1 MDSKLFNKWSV
12 YFLYVSIVIFPLN
25 MLLSLLL
32 QKTGFA
38 FLAARSIYICYA
50 IVYMFA
56 LVIFARFGVSM
67 KRIVALYAVYF
78 LYFIFYLTAD
88 PFVKDIFSGVVMMM
102 IYFYYLPYSVLILS
116 RITDFSLLFSSKWI
130 EYTNYFVICIAF
142 IVKYVFNDVTNY
154 MTYSYNLLPIWILF
168 TLNFIHRPTLIK
180 AGIAIVML
188 LEGVIYG
195 ARGPLIW
202 LAVGGSLG
210 MLLELIENK
219 VIRHLTPKK
228 FSRFI
233 FSLGI
238 FTGIFFL
245 VRQRLGSI
253 EIEGSYIL
261 SRLQQGDLGDSTGR
275 VVMIDT
281 ALSYLKLMGGEING
295 LFFDRTIMPEKI
307 YVHNFILETLL
318 AFGWLLGSFI
328 LLLLAFI
335 LSKCFLMSNAVNKK
349 MIIFAVSSFF
359 LKYFLSGS
367 MYEGESFIILV
378 AILFAIY
385 QQEKT
390 RNSDL

>member
-1 MDSKLFNKWSV
+1 MGNKLFNKWSV
-12 YFLYVSIVIFPLN
+12 SFLYVSIVIFPLN

-50 IVYMFA
+50 VVYLFA
-56 LVIFARFGVSM
+56 LVIFARFGVSI
-67 KRIVALYAVYF
+67 KRLVVLYGIYF
-78 LYFIFYLTAD
+78 LYFILYLTAD
-88 PFVKDIFSGVVMMM
+88 PFVKDIFSGVVMTM
-102 IYFYYLPYSVLILS
+102 IYLYYLPYSILILS
-116 RITDFSLLFSSKWI
+116 RIDDFSLLFSSKWI

-142 IVKYVFNDVTNY
+142 IVKYIFNDVTNY
-154 MTYSYNLLPIWILF
+154 MTYSYNILPIWILF

-180 AGIAIVML
+180 AGIAVVML

-202 LAVGGSLG
+202 LAVGGILG
-210 MLLELIENK
+210 LLLELIENK
-219 VIRHLTPKK
+219 IIRRLTLKK
-228 FSRFI
+228 FTRFI
-233 FSLGI
+233 FSVGI
-238 FTGIFFL
+238 FAGIFFL
-245 VRQRLGSI
+245 VRQRLGTI

-261 SRLQQGDLGDSTGR
+261 SRLQQGDLGDSAGR
-275 VVMIDT
+275 VVMIDS
-281 ALSYLKLMGGEING
+281 ALSYLKFMGGEING

-318 AFGWLLGSFI
+318 AFGWMIGGLILVSLLFFVCKI
-328 LLLLAFI
+328 
-335 LSKCFLMSNAVNKK
+335 FLMSNSINKK
-349 MIIFAVSSFF
+349 MVIFAVSSFF

-385 QQEKT
+385 QQETSRKS
-390 RNSDL
+390 NL

>member
-1 MDSKLFNKWSV
+1 MGNKLFNKWSV
-12 YFLYVSIVIFPLN
+12 SFLYVSIVIFPLN

-50 IVYMFA
+50 VVYLFA
-56 LVIFARFGVSM
+56 LVIFARFGVSI
-67 KRIVALYAVYF
+67 KRLVVLYGIYF
-78 LYFIFYLTAD
+78 LYFILYLTAD
-88 PFVKDIFSGVVMMM
+88 PFVKDIFSGVVMTM
-102 IYFYYLPYSVLILS
+102 IYLYYLPYSILILS
-116 RITDFSLLFSSKWI
+116 RIDDFSLLFSSKWI

-142 IVKYVFNDVTNY
+142 IVKYIFNDVTNY
-154 MTYSYNLLPIWILF
+154 MTYSYNILPIWILF

-180 AGIAIVML
+180 PGIAVVML

-202 LAVGGSLG
+202 LAVGGILG
-210 MLLELIENK
+210 LLLELIENK
-219 VIRHLTPKK
+219 IIRRLTLKK
-228 FSRFI
+228 FTRFI
-233 FSLGI
+233 FSVGI
-238 FTGIFFL
+238 FAGIFFL
-245 VRQRLGSI
+245 VRQRLGTI

-261 SRLQQGDLGDSTGR
+261 SRLQQGDLGDSAGR
-275 VVMIDT
+275 VVMIDS
-281 ALSYLKLMGGEING
+281 ALSYLKFMGGEING

-318 AFGWLLGSFI
+318 AFGWMLGGLILVSLLFFVCKI
-328 LLLLAFI
+328 
-335 LSKCFLMSNAVNKK
+335 FLMSNSINKK
-349 MIIFAVSSFF
+349 MVIFAVSSFF

-385 QQEKT
+385 QQETSRKS
-390 RNSDL
+390 NL

>member
-1 MDSKLFNKWSV
+1 MNNKLFNKWSV
-12 YFLYVSIVIFPLN
+12 SFLYVSIVIFPLN

-32 QKTGFA
+32 QKIGFA

-50 IVYMFA
+50 VVYLLA
-56 LVIFARFGVSM
+56 LVIFTRFGVSI
-67 KRIVALYAVYF
+67 KRLVVLYGIYF
-78 LYFIFYLTAD
+78 LYFILYLTAD
-88 PFVKDIFSGVVMMM
+88 PFVKDIFSGVVMTM
-102 IYFYYLPYSVLILS
+102 IYLYYLPYSILILS
-116 RITDFSLLFSSKWI
+116 RIDDFSLLFSSKWI

-154 MTYSYNLLPIWILF
+154 MTYSYNLLPIWVLF

-180 AGIAIVML
+180 AGIAVVML

-202 LAVGGSLG
+202 LAVGGILG
-210 MLLELIENK
+210 LLLELIENK
-219 VIRHLTPKK
+219 IIRRLTLKK

-238 FTGIFFL
+238 FAGIFFL
-245 VRQRLGSI
+245 VRQRLGTI

-281 ALSYLKLMGGEING
+281 ALSYLKFMGGEING

-318 AFGWLLGSFI
+318 AFGWMLGGLVLVSLLFFVCKI
-328 LLLLAFI
+328 
-335 LSKCFLMSNAVNKK
+335 FLMSNYINKK
-349 MIIFAVSSFF
+349 MVIFAVSSFF

-367 MYEGESFIILV
+367 MYEGESFIIFV

-385 QQEKT
+385 QQETSRKS
-390 RNSDL
+390 NL

>member
-1 MDSKLFNKWSV
+1 MCNKLFNKWSV
-12 YFLYVSIVIFPLN
+12 SFLYVSIVIFPLN

-32 QKTGFA
+32 QKIGFA

-50 IVYMFA
+50 VVYLLA
-56 LVIFARFGVSM
+56 LVIFTRFGVSI
-67 KRIVALYAVYF
+67 KRLVVLYGIYF
-78 LYFIFYLTAD
+78 LYFILYLTAD
-88 PFVKDIFSGVVMMM
+88 PFVKDIFSGVVMTM
-102 IYFYYLPYSVLILS
+102 IYLYYLPYSILILS
-116 RITDFSLLFSSKWI
+116 RIDDFSLLFSSKWI

-154 MTYSYNLLPIWILF
+154 MTYSYNLLPIWVLF

-180 AGIAIVML
+180 AGIAVVML

-202 LAVGGSLG
+202 LAVGGILG
-210 MLLELIENK
+210 LLLELIENK
-219 VIRHLTPKK
+219 IIRRLTLKK

-233 FSLGI
+233 FSVGI
-238 FTGIFFL
+238 FAGIFFL
-245 VRQRLGSI
+245 VRQRLGTI

-281 ALSYLKLMGGEING
+281 ALSYLKFMGGEING

-318 AFGWLLGSFI
+318 AFGWMLGGLVLVSLLFFVCKI
-328 LLLLAFI
+328 
-335 LSKCFLMSNAVNKK
+335 FLMSNYINKK
-349 MIIFAVSSFF
+349 MVIFAVSSFF

-367 MYEGESFIILV
+367 MYEGESFIIFV

-385 QQEKT
+385 QQETSRKS
-390 RNSDL
+390 NL